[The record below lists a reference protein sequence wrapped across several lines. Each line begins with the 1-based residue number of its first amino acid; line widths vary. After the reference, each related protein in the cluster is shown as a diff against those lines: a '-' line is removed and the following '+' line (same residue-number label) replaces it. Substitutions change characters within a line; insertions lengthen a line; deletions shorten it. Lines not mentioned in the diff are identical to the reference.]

1 MTSSSEIIPAPPV
14 FQASLFTP
22 TPKAAKRVLEFFRAQ
37 IDNDHTRKAYR
48 NAVRR
53 FAEWCEG
60 RGIGERVAVQP
71 FHVAAFIKEL
81 QGGFAPP
88 TVEQHMAALRML
100 VRLAGDGA
108 YPRREPGP
116 CGPRPEISALG
127 WAGVAG
133 PLSLSRMGARDEKG
147 SRMAVL
153 G

>member
-108 YPRREPGP
+108 YPRREPGS
-116 CGPRPEISALG
+116 CGPLLAP
-127 WAGVAG
+127 V
-133 PLSLSRMGARDEKG
+133 
-147 SRMAVL
+147 
-153 G
+153 

>member
-1 MTSSSEIIPAPPV
+1 MFHGADQQRPHAQGVSERP
-14 FQASLFTP
+14 
-22 TPKAAKRVLEFFRAQ
+22 
-37 IDNDHTRKAYR
+37 
-48 NAVRR
+48 AVRR

-116 CGPRPEISALG
+116 CGPLLAP
-127 WAGVAG
+127 V
-133 PLSLSRMGARDEKG
+133 
-147 SRMAVL
+147 
-153 G
+153 